1 STTIT
6 WTFDD
11 GNGNSI
17 NVDQT
22 YNYDDT
28 TAPVPDAM
36 TLPDATG
43 ECSATITGSAPTAT
57 DNCGGTITGTTTDAL
72 TSSTQG
78 TTTVT
83 WIFDDGNGNTSTQ
96 TQDIV
101 VDDNI
106 DPICSTQ
113 DITVQL
119 DGTGNATITANEID
133 SGSSDNCGVASI
145 AVSPNTF
152 TSADIGANVVTFT
165 VTDINGN
172 VSMCNAT
179 VTVEDITLDI
189 DDDKI
194 EIFSIS
200 PNPFR
205 DNIVIKVPAKLSG
218 DTFNIVIYDLNG
230 RRVFNEVKG
239 VNNNEINLNG
249 LSRLEIAPYII
260 RITNTISNSVFS
272 SRLIK
277 Y

>member
-1 STTIT
+1 
-6 WTFDD
+6 
-11 GNGNSI
+11 
-17 NVDQT
+17 
-22 YNYDDT
+22 
-28 TAPVPDAM
+28 M
-36 TLPDATG
+36 
-43 ECSATITGSAPTAT
+43 
-57 DNCGGTITGTTTDAL
+57 
-72 TSSTQG
+72 
-78 TTTVT
+78 
-83 WIFDDGNGNTSTQ
+83 
-96 TQDIV
+96 
-101 VDDNI
+101 
-106 DPICSTQ
+106 
-113 DITVQL
+113 
-119 DGTGNATITANEID
+119 
-133 SGSSDNCGVASI
+133 
-145 AVSPNTF
+145 
-152 TSADIGANVVTFT
+152 VTFT